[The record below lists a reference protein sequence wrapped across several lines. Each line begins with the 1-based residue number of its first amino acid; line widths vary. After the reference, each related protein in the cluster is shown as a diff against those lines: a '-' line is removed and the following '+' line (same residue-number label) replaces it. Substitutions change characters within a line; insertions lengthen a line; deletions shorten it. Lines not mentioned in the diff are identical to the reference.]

1 MSEDKGFYSIIEY
14 AVDGPETQTALVEAF
29 AAIQDRWVRFYPG
42 YVSARF
48 HASVDGTRVVNVVSW
63 ASEADYR
70 HFEETS
76 DTAGRL
82 AAIQAALDGLP
93 GEVESLVSAN
103 PRYRVV
109 RETGPG
115 PRTAD

>member
-14 AVDGPETQTALVEAF
+14 AVDGPETQAALVDAF
-29 AAIQDRWVRFYPG
+29 ADIQDRWVRFYPG

-63 ASEADYR
+63 ANEADYR

-82 AAIQAALDGLP
+82 AAIQGALDGLP
-93 GEVESLVSAN
+93 GEVESRVSAN

-109 RETGPG
+109 RETRPG
-115 PRTAD
+115 PRADD

>member
-1 MSEDKGFYSIIEY
+1 MNEDKGFYSIIEY
-14 AVDGPETQTALVEAF
+14 AVDGPETQAALVDAF
-29 AAIQDRWVRFYPG
+29 AEIQERWVRFYPG

-48 HASVDGTRVVNVVSW
+48 HASVDGTRVFNLVSW

-76 DTAGRL
+76 DLDGRL
-82 AAIQAALDGLP
+82 AAIHAALDGLP
-93 GEVESLVSAN
+93 GEVESRVGAN

-109 RETGPG
+109 REVGPG
-115 PRTAD
+115 PARV

>member
-14 AVDGPETQTALVEAF
+14 AVDGPETQAALVDAF
-29 AAIQDRWVRFYPG
+29 AGIQDRWVRFHPG

-70 HFEETS
+70 RFEETS
-76 DTAGRL
+76 DTAGRV

-93 GEVESLVSAN
+93 GKVESLVSPN
-103 PRYRVV
+103 PCYRVV

-115 PRTAD
+115 PRAGD

>member
-1 MSEDKGFYSIIEY
+1 MGEDKGFYSIIEY
-14 AVDGPETQTALVEAF
+14 AVNGPETQAALVEAF
-29 AAIQDRWVRFYPG
+29 AEIQDRWVRYYPG

-93 GEVESLVSAN
+93 GKAEPLVSAN
-103 PRYRVV
+103 PRYRVA

-115 PRTAD
+115 PRIAD

>member
-14 AVDGPETQTALVEAF
+14 ATDGRETQAALVDAF
-29 AAIQDRWVRFYPG
+29 TEIQERWVRFYPG

-48 HASVDGTRVVNVVSW
+48 HVSVDGTRVFNLVSW

-76 DTAGRL
+76 DTAGRIE
-82 AAIQAALDGLP
+82 AIQAVLDGLP
-93 GEVESLVSAN
+93 GEVESRVSAN
-103 PRYRVV
+103 PRYRVA
-109 RETGPG
+109 REIGPG
-115 PRTAD
+115 PERE